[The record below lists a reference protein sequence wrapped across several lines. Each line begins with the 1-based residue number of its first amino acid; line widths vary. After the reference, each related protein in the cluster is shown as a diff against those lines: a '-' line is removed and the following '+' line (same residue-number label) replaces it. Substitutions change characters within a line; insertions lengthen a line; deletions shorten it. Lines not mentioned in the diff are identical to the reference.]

1 MIRRST
7 EGVNLGSLGTKM
19 TDHSNVEEFRHHGQ
33 KHACQKIGF
42 AGPVRMLGEKRF
54 FLEAWQCLGEVHLR
68 ISKPSFWLVR
78 TQRPRMPGE
87 LAGRSHAELR

>member
-1 MIRRST
+1 
-7 EGVNLGSLGTKM
+7 M
-19 TDHSNVEEFRHHGQ
+19 TDRGNVEESRHHGQ
-33 KHACQKIGF
+33 KRACQEIGF
-42 AGPVRMLGEKRF
+42 DEPVRMLGEKRV
-54 FLEAWQCLGEVHLR
+54 LQYLGEVHFR